1 MTSTSFENAF
11 TTAIATKEEP
21 TLTPSTNST
30 SSRVEQDHRSG
41 LVVIDK
47 AAGAMVESPSPDQ
60 TIDYSY
66 NKKERHNKRTNH
78 SAKLGTSLPS
88 DSFLRADL
96 DSSTTEDEE
105 DEGEEQEEVEEEEGR
120 GGDSDSALASEEEE
134 DEVVNEEEATTETS
148 LTASTK
154 RKVWRRSLPS
164 SLILR
169 AKGKRQNHKEKK
181 KERKKEKQQ
190 QRNKSKSKQA
200 SPSSPSTA
208 ALPLPAI
215 MVSPIGGEREGDE
228 GAGGVTTVTP
238 RSPRNSAPA
247 SLPSPSAKAR
257 EKSPRSSSKR
267 AKSPRAPSPQAQE
280 KTKKEKGTKH
290 NNKQQNGWTTMSQN
304 EGPQPPPKTTADQ
317 KHKHHNH
324 NSNNQ
329 NDVQQ
334 HLHLLLG
341 IRKDSTTSITSFD
354 GTTSEWE
361 SELSDCD
368 EDFFLYTP
376 KGTLGASSG
385 AQLIAQQSNSRKN
398 TSSAPS
404 LQPSVEQLFDKS
416 ASPPSSSST
425 SRPAANSFQDRKTV
439 TKQCRAEHGDGYTR
453 FTCTIEDRPQGWRI
467 GDVVTIQVD
476 VDERAGKKVK
486 SMRVH
491 IEEKHRHPHQNLK
504 SSSSSS
510 SFSSSSSSL
519 VTKTKAKEFDE
530 GFPLAAYTD
539 HSFTKMY
546 TIPENQG
553 LHASNNNNNNK
564 KVQHELVV
572 AFTLPKSLMQN
583 VVTWV
588 SFPLK
593 IVSSST

>member
-1 MTSTSFENAF
+1 MTSTSFENA
-11 TTAIATKEEP
+11 TTAIEKEP
-21 TLTPSTNST
+21 TPTPPTNFT
-30 SSRVEQDHRSG
+30 SSPVEHD
-41 LVVIDK
+41 LDK
-47 AAGAMVESPSPDQ
+47 AAGIAMGESPSPGR
-60 TIDYSY
+60 TIDYSHT
-66 NKKERHNKRTNH
+66 KKERRNNKRTNH

-88 DSFLRADL
+88 DSFLRADV

-105 DEGEEQEEVEEEEGR
+105 DEGEEEQEEVEEEEGR
-120 GGDSDSALASEEEE
+120 GDSDSALASEEEE
-134 DEVVNEEEATTETS
+134 EEVVNEEEATTETS

-154 RKVWRRSLPS
+154 RRVWRRSLPS

-190 QRNKSKSKQA
+190 QRNKNKSKQA

-208 ALPLPAI
+208 I
-215 MVSPIGGEREGDE
+215 TMGGEREGYE

-257 EKSPRSSSKR
+257 EISPRSSSKR

-290 NNKQQNGWTTMSQN
+290 SNKQQNGWTTMSQN
-304 EGPQPPPKTTADQ
+304 EGPQPPPKATADQ

-324 NSNNQ
+324 NGNNQ

-425 SRPAANSFQDRKTV
+425 SRPAAKSFRDRKTV

-491 IEEKHRHPHQNLK
+491 IEEKHRHPPHQNLK

-553 LHASNNNNNNK
+553 LHASNNNK

-593 IVSSST
+593 IVSS